1 MKLFKTPRFFRIFF
15 PNKTWGF
22 SRSEK
27 AVYLTFDDGPD
38 PDITPWVLDFLKEKD
53 IQATFFCVGENVKN
67 NPAIYARILAEGHA
81 VGNHSMKHEK
91 GVKTALKEYLHS
103 IESAKE
109 YIDSKLFRPPYGRMT
124 FSQTHQ
130 VKMNYD
136 IIMWSWL
143 SFDYDKN
150 IPVEKILRKAKKQLK
165 AGDILVLHDNAKTK
179 DRLKILL
186 PEIVAIIG
194 EKELKFKRI
203 SPNSERL

>member
-38 PDITPWVLDFLKEKD
+38 PDITPWVLEYLKEKN
-53 IQATFFCVGENVKN
+53 ILATFFCVGENVKN
-67 NPAIYARILAEGHA
+67 NPSIYARILAEGHE

-91 GVKTALKEYLHS
+91 GVETALNAYLQS
-103 IESAKE
+103 IDSAKE
-109 YIDSKLFRPPYGRMT
+109 FIDSKLFRPPYGRMT
-124 FSQTHQ
+124 ISQTHQ
-130 VKMNYD
+130 VKKKYQ

-150 IPVEKILRKAKKQLK
+150 IPIEKILRKAQNQIT

-186 PEIVAIIG
+186 PEIVALI
-194 EKELKFKRI
+194 EQKELRFKRI
-203 SPNSERL
+203 IVKS